1 VRTIDAK
8 VSCSV
13 PVAAAFVEGVYV
25 KETDVTPDAVVP
37 ELEVTEPDVEDT
49 PHAVPEVIAVSVF
62 AVMLVAEPTVKSGPE
77 KLTVV
82 GNLYPCIA
90 HDTRARVCAMTSVSV
105 VDPVGPV

>member
-1 VRTIDAK
+1 MIDAK

-13 PVAAAFVEGVYV
+13 PLAAVFVEGVYM

-49 PHAVPEVIAVSVF
+49 LHAVPEVITVSVV
-62 AVMLVAEPTVKSGPE
+62 AVMLVAVPTANAGCE

-82 GNLYPCIA
+82 GNL
-90 HDTRARVCAMTSVSV
+90 
-105 VDPVGPV
+105 